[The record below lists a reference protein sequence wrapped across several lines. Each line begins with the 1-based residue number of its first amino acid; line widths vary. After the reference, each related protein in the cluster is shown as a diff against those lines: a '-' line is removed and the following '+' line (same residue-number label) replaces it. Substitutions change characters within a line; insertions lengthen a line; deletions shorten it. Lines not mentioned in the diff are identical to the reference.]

1 MRAKTSRRRA
11 AGRSR
16 ATRKGKGAATRR
28 APAGRRRARPKTNED
43 YVMETARLFAALDP
57 NLMAANL
64 DSANDARRGRGRPL
78 ACPPLMIGAL
88 GVMRVR
94 PGMTFRFLAGVG
106 RAMCPWAD
114 TLRHTTL
121 ERRIV
126 RIDLSAISSAAGG
139 SRVGPRECG
148 VDVVAEAGCKGGRS
162 KMGRVRGRR
171 GCTSLLANV
180 PV

>member
-1 MRAKTSRRRA
+1 MRAKISRRRA

-16 ATRKGKGAATRR
+16 TTRKGKGTATRR

-57 NLMAANL
+57 NLMAADL

-88 GVMRVR
+88 GVMRMR
-94 PGMTFRFLAGVG
+94 QGMTFRFLAGVG

>member
-1 MRAKTSRRRA
+1 
-11 AGRSR
+11 
-16 ATRKGKGAATRR
+16 
-28 APAGRRRARPKTNED
+28 
-43 YVMETARLFAALDP
+43 
-57 NLMAANL
+57 MAANL

-94 PGMTFRFLAGVG
+94 PGMTFRFLAGVC

-114 TLRHTTL
+114 TLRHTAL
-121 ERRIV
+121 ERRIA

-139 SRVGPRECG
+139 SRIGPRECG